1 MIESPPSIQ
10 TKNLVDAL
18 VLLAKSEIMAQVHR
32 MNEEYLYWD
41 KVKYRIPTGVD
52 SATFWQAVKFS
63 REIGERTL
71 RFGKYVF
78 RFTITEKMSS
88 LLHLFDLNMGGMMGT
103 SGLIPEKDKK
113 MYLVNSIME
122 EAIASSQMEGASTT
136 RREAKDMLRRQQK
149 PANKSQQMI
158 LNNYMTVQ
166 YLSEHKDNVFS
177 MENLLAVH
185 RLIASSTL
193 DDSADE
199 GRLRQDD
206 KIVVQNAITGEIVHN
221 PPTHDEVEQMLED
234 LFVFANEDDMENFIH
249 PIVKGII
256 LHFMLSYIHPFVDGN
271 GRTAR
276 SLFYWYLLQKGYWLT
291 EYLSI
296 SRIIY
301 RSKEK
306 YERAFL
312 CVEAD
317 NLDLSYFIYY
327 NLEAMRIAYDEL
339 QKYLARKISERES
352 INKYV
357 GIGNINERQAQLL
370 KFYYNKP
377 EILMYAKEVATRFS
391 VSDITART
399 DLRHL
404 VQLGL
409 IEEVRVDKKTTA
421 YKCVEDFVERLQA
434 LKNSARDL

>member
-276 SLFYWYLLQKGYWLT
+276 SLFYWYMLKKGYWLT
-291 EYLSI
+291 EFLSI

-301 RSKEK
+301 ASKDK
-306 YERAFL
+306 YEKVFL
-312 CVEAD
+312 YTEHD
-317 NLDLSYFIYY
+317 DYDLGYFINY
-327 NLEAMRIAYDEL
+327 NLVVLNKAFIEL
-339 QKYLARKISERES
+339 TKYLERKAKEQAALFEFKTI
-352 INKYV
+352 
-357 GIGNINERQAQLL
+357 IGINERQAQII
-370 KFYYNKP
+370 KIATEKP
-377 EILMYAKEVATRFS
+377 STIFISK
-391 VSDITART
+391 
-399 DLRHL
+399 DLQTSSHWCRY
-404 VQLGL
+404 
-409 IEEVRVDKKTTA
+409 RNCT
-421 YKCVEDFVERLQA
+421 
-434 LKNSARDL
+434 